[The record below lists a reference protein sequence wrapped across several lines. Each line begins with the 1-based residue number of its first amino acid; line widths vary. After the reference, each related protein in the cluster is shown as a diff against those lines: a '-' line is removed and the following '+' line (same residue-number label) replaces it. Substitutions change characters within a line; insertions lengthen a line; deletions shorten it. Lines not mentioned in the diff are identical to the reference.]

1 MCITKAIYKSF
12 RELEEFKREVFRVK
26 FYFLVKE

>member
-1 MCITKAIYKSF
+1 MYTTKAIYKSF
-12 RELEEFKREVFRVK
+12 RELEEFKRKVFRVK